1 MLLNIKGE
9 LKEFKTPLVMGILN
23 VTPDSFFDGG
33 KFIQESHIANHIEQM
48 LKDGVDIIDVGGMST
63 RPGADEISQEEEWSR
78 VEPVLK
84 LIAKRYSSTLV
95 SIDTC
100 RSVIATHAIESGA
113 AIVNDI
119 SGGTFD
125 DKMFEAIAR
134 LNVPYIIMHMQGKPK
149 DMQHNPAY
157 INVTNEVVD
166 FLAKQLAK
174 AKTAGIKDV
183 IVDPGFG
190 FGKAVEHNYALLKNI
205 SFIRMMTGCEV
216 LAGLSR
222 KSMINKVIGTRPEE
236 ALNGTTAVNML
247 ALNNG
252 AKILRVHDVKE
263 AKQCVKI
270 FETYL
275 GS

>member
-100 RSVIATHAIESGA
+100 RSVIATHAIECGA

-190 FGKAVEHNYALLKNI
+190 FGKAVEHNYVLLKNI
-205 SFIRMMTGCEV
+205 SFIKMMTGCEV

>member
-174 AKTAGIKDV
+174 AKKAGIKDV